1 MTIYLRK
8 KTRKKERKWEGGG
21 RKDGWYEGVER
32 GGKERK
38 EGTEA
43 LGSFDLWSPWLH
55 SVPRVKGSTPE
66 TSQDRF
72 QALSRPSL
80 HWLLPLP
87 PPPEGDRSLSWPIP
101 GHIRQL

>member
-66 TSQDRF
+66 TSPGPF
-72 QALSRPSL
+72 SSPV
-80 HWLLPLP
+80 P